1 MDANRGQFWPAR
13 GQRREPPHGRSRYEK
28 AGTRESE
35 SITLSVEVG
44 MSTPEL
50 VFSEE
55 DLAQLEDAIKGK
67 LEVTMASQKP
77 VRRTDLTLVG
87 NENPDLG
94 NEELPA
100 DLGS

>member
-1 MDANRGQFWPAR
+1 
-13 GQRREPPHGRSRYEK
+13 
-28 AGTRESE
+28 
-35 SITLSVEVG
+35 

-67 LEVTMASQKP
+67 LEKTMASQKP

-87 NENPDLG
+87 NEHPDLG
-94 NEELPA
+94 NEELSV
-100 DLGS
+100 DLEN

>member
-1 MDANRGQFWPAR
+1 
-13 GQRREPPHGRSRYEK
+13 
-28 AGTRESE
+28 
-35 SITLSVEVG
+35 

-67 LEVTMASQKP
+67 LEVTMASQKS
-77 VRRTDLTLVG
+77 VRRKEITLAG

-94 NEELPA
+94 NDELPV
-100 DLGS
+100 DLEN